1 MALYEGDILYEK
13 DLSISKESEEKSNSL
28 YIKSLNDSNI
38 MDLLKDKFFLLITI
52 CKNKNII
59 NISNKSVFKI
69 MKLFSEES
77 YENIISDFIT
87 FNVLDDNISYK
98 EDFVLNNQENSLG
111 ILDAPFVK
119 LLEKTQN
126 YKINIASIP
135 NNPLEEIKK
144 ELSNYESQKNKI
156 NINSVSIKKICKY
169 LNKSIYDLSDYI
181 NILILYLDRNDL
193 NKATIQSTIIDKYS
207 KSGINEYFMG
217 KKNYIINLEI
227 PSKMDKI
234 HLFKYDDLFENV
246 LNKIDN
252 IENNSSEENFEEKK
266 DNIINNEDILETP
279 KKYIEQKIKINKLKY
294 DDKDD
299 IDNNDNDNDND
310 NNAQNKCNC
319 QKNVCSFCTI
329 F

>member
-1 MALYEGDILYEK
+1 MALYEGEILYEK

-38 MDLLKDKFFLLITI
+38 MGLLKDKFFLLITI
-52 CKNKNII
+52 CKNKSII
-59 NISNKSVFKI
+59 NVSNKSIFKI
-69 MKLFSEES
+69 MNLFSEEN
-77 YENIISDFIT
+77 YENIISDYIT

-98 EDFVLNNQENSLG
+98 EDFILNNQENSLG

-126 YKINIASIP
+126 YKINITSIS
-135 NNPLEEIKK
+135 NNPLDEIKK

-156 NINSVSIKKICKY
+156 NINSISIKKICKY
-169 LNKSIYDLSDYI
+169 LNKTIYDLSDYI

-207 KSGINEYFMG
+207 KTGLNEYFMG
-217 KKNYIINLEI
+217 KKNYDINLEI
-227 PSKMDKI
+227 PLKI
-234 HLFKYDDLFENV
+234 VKIPLFKYDDLFENV

-252 IENNSSEENFEEKK
+252 IENNSSEEIFEDKK
-266 DNIINNEDILETP
+266 DKIINNEDILETP
-279 KKYIEQKIKINKLKY
+279 KKFIEQKIKINKLKY

-299 IDNNDNDNDND
+299 IDNNENDNKT
-310 NNAQNKCNC
+310 QNKCNC
-319 QKNVCSFCTI
+319 QKDVCSFCTI

>member
-1 MALYEGDILYEK
+1 MALYEGEILYEK

-28 YIKSLNDSNI
+28 YIKSLSDSNI

-59 NISNKSVFKI
+59 NVSNKSIFKI
-69 MKLFSEES
+69 MKLFSEEN
-77 YENIISDFIT
+77 YENILSDYIT

-98 EDFVLNNQENSLG
+98 EEFALNNQENSIG
-111 ILDAPFVK
+111 ILDVPFVK
-119 LLEKTQN
+119 LLEQTQN
-126 YKINIASIP
+126 YKINITSVPI
-135 NNPLEEIKK
+135 NPLDEIKK

-156 NINSVSIKKICKY
+156 NINSASIKKICKY
-169 LNKSIYDLSDYI
+169 LNKSIYDISDYI

-217 KKNYIINLEI
+217 KKNYNINLEI
-227 PSKMDKI
+227 PLKIDKI
-234 HLFKYDDLFENV
+234 QLFKYDDLFENV

-252 IENNSSEENFEEKK
+252 IENNSSEEIFEEKK
-266 DNIINNEDILETP
+266 DKIINNEDILETP
-279 KKYIEQKIKINKLKY
+279 KKFIEQKIKINKLKY

-299 IDNNDNDNDND
+299 IDNNGND
-310 NNAQNKCNC
+310 NNVQNKCNC
-319 QKNVCSFCTI
+319 QKDVCSFCTI

>member
-1 MALYEGDILYEK
+1 MALYEGEILYEK

-28 YIKSLNDSNI
+28 YIKSLSDSNI

-59 NISNKSVFKI
+59 NVSNKSIFKI
-69 MKLFSEES
+69 MKLFSEEN
-77 YENIISDFIT
+77 YENILSDYIT

-98 EDFVLNNQENSLG
+98 EEFALNNQENSIG

-119 LLEKTQN
+119 LLEQTQN
-126 YKINIASIP
+126 YKINITSVPI
-135 NNPLEEIKK
+135 NPLDEIKK

-156 NINSVSIKKICKY
+156 NINSASIKKICKY
-169 LNKSIYDLSDYI
+169 LNKSIYDISDYI

-217 KKNYIINLEI
+217 KKNYNINLEI
-227 PSKMDKI
+227 PLKIDKI
-234 HLFKYDDLFENV
+234 QLFKYDDLFENV

-252 IENNSSEENFEEKK
+252 IENNYSSDENIDKQKNNINIKENILNNSKKYGEFNIKSEIYNKNNDEYQITDENEKK
-266 DNIINNEDILETP
+266 EG
-279 KKYIEQKIKINKLKY
+279 
-294 DDKDD
+294 
-299 IDNNDNDNDND
+299 
-310 NNAQNKCNC
+310 C
-319 QKNVCSFCTI
+319 QKEFCPNCNI

>member
-1 MALYEGDILYEK
+1 MALYEGEILYEK

-28 YIKSLNDSNI
+28 YIKSLSDSNI

-52 CKNKNII
+52 CKNRNII
-59 NISNKSVFKI
+59 NVSNKSIFKI
-69 MKLFSEES
+69 MKLFSEEN
-77 YENIISDFIT
+77 YENILSDYIT

-98 EDFVLNNQENSLG
+98 EEFALNNQENSIG

-119 LLEKTQN
+119 LLEQTQN
-126 YKINIASIP
+126 YNINITSAPI
-135 NNPLEEIKK
+135 NPLDEIKK

-156 NINSVSIKKICKY
+156 NINSISIKKICKY
-169 LNKSIYDLSDYI
+169 LNKSIYDISDYI

-207 KSGINEYFMG
+207 KNGINENFMG
-217 KKNYIINLEI
+217 KKNYNINLEI
-227 PSKMDKI
+227 PLKIDKI
-234 HLFKYDDLFENV
+234 PLFKYDGLFENV

-252 IENNSSEENFEEKK
+252 IENNSSEEIFEEKK
-266 DNIINNEDILETP
+266 DKIINNEDILETP

-299 IDNNDNDNDND
+299 IDNNEND
-310 NNAQNKCNC
+310 NNVQNKCNC
-319 QKNVCSFCTI
+319 QKDVCSFCTI

>member
-1 MALYEGDILYEK
+1 MALYEGEILYEK

-28 YIKSLNDSNI
+28 YIKSLSDSNI

-59 NISNKSVFKI
+59 NVSNKSIFKI
-69 MKLFSEES
+69 MKLFSEEN
-77 YENIISDFIT
+77 YENILSDYIT

-98 EDFVLNNQENSLG
+98 EEFALNNQENSIG

-119 LLEKTQN
+119 LLEQTQN
-126 YKINIASIP
+126 YKINITSVPI
-135 NNPLEEIKK
+135 NPLDEIKK

-156 NINSVSIKKICKY
+156 NINSASIKKICKY
-169 LNKSIYDLSDYI
+169 LNKSIYDISDYI

-193 NKATIQSTIIDKYS
+193 NKETIQSTIIDKYS

-217 KKNYIINLEI
+217 KKNYNINLEI
-227 PSKMDKI
+227 PLKIDKI
-234 HLFKYDDLFENV
+234 QLFKYDDLFENV

-252 IENNSSEENFEEKK
+252 IENNSSEEIFEEKK
-266 DNIINNEDILETP
+266 DKIINNEDILETP
-279 KKYIEQKIKINKLKY
+279 KKFIEQKIKINKLKY
-294 DDKDD
+294 DDDKDD
-299 IDNNDNDNDND
+299 IDNNEND
-310 NNAQNKCNC
+310 NNVQNKCNC
-319 QKNVCSFCTI
+319 QKDVCSFCTI

>member
-1 MALYEGDILYEK
+1 MALYEGEILYEK

-28 YIKSLNDSNI
+28 YIKSLSDSNI

-59 NISNKSVFKI
+59 NVSNKSIFKI
-69 MKLFSEES
+69 MKLFGEEN
-77 YENIISDFIT
+77 YENILSDYIT

-98 EDFVLNNQENSLG
+98 EEFALNNQENSIG

-119 LLEKTQN
+119 LLEQTQN
-126 YKINIASIP
+126 YKINITSVPI
-135 NNPLEEIKK
+135 NPLDEIKK

-156 NINSVSIKKICKY
+156 NINSASIKKICKY
-169 LNKSIYDLSDYI
+169 LNKSIYDISDYI

-217 KKNYIINLEI
+217 KKNYNINLEI
-227 PSKMDKI
+227 PLKIDKI
-234 HLFKYDDLFENV
+234 QLFKYDDLFENV

-252 IENNSSEENFEEKK
+252 IENNSSEEIFEEKK
-266 DNIINNEDILETP
+266 DKIINNEDILETP
-279 KKYIEQKIKINKLKY
+279 KKFIEQKIKINKLKY
-294 DDKDD
+294 DDDKDD
-299 IDNNDNDNDND
+299 IDNNEND
-310 NNAQNKCNC
+310 NNVQNKCNC
-319 QKNVCSFCTI
+319 QKDVCSFCTI

>member
-1 MALYEGDILYEK
+1 MALYEGEILYEK

-28 YIKSLNDSNI
+28 YIKSLSDSNI

-59 NISNKSVFKI
+59 NVSNKSIFKI
-69 MKLFSEES
+69 MKLFSEEN
-77 YENIISDFIT
+77 YENILSDYIT

-98 EDFVLNNQENSLG
+98 EEFALNNQENSIG

-119 LLEKTQN
+119 LLEQTQN
-126 YKINIASIP
+126 YKINITSVPI
-135 NNPLEEIKK
+135 NPLDEIKK

-156 NINSVSIKKICKY
+156 NINSASIKKICKY
-169 LNKSIYDLSDYI
+169 LNKSIYDISDYI

-217 KKNYIINLEI
+217 KKNYNINLEI
-227 PSKMDKI
+227 PLKIDKI
-234 HLFKYDDLFENV
+234 QLFKYDDLFENV

-252 IENNSSEENFEEKK
+252 IENNSSEEIFEEKK
-266 DNIINNEDILETP
+266 DKTINNEDILETP
-279 KKYIEQKIKINKLKY
+279 KKFIEQKIKINKLKY
-294 DDKDD
+294 DDDKDD
-299 IDNNDNDNDND
+299 IDNNEND
-310 NNAQNKCNC
+310 NNVQNKCNC
-319 QKNVCSFCTI
+319 QKDVCSFCTI

>member
-1 MALYEGDILYEK
+1 MALYEGEILYEK

-28 YIKSLNDSNI
+28 YIKSLSDSNI

-59 NISNKSVFKI
+59 NVSNKSIFKI
-69 MKLFSEES
+69 MKLFSEEN
-77 YENIISDFIT
+77 YENILSDYIT

-98 EDFVLNNQENSLG
+98 EEFALNNQENSIG

-119 LLEKTQN
+119 LLEQTQN
-126 YKINIASIP
+126 YKINITSVPI
-135 NNPLEEIKK
+135 NPLDEIKK

-156 NINSVSIKKICKY
+156 NINSASIKKICKY
-169 LNKSIYDLSDYI
+169 LNKSIYDISDYI

-217 KKNYIINLEI
+217 KKNYNINLEI
-227 PSKMDKI
+227 PLKIDKI
-234 HLFKYDDLFENV
+234 QLFKYDDLFENV

-252 IENNSSEENFEEKK
+252 IENNSSEEICEEKK
-266 DNIINNEDILETP
+266 DKTINNEDILETP
-279 KKYIEQKIKINKLKY
+279 KKFIEQKIKINKLKY
-294 DDKDD
+294 DDDKDD
-299 IDNNDNDNDND
+299 IDNNEND
-310 NNAQNKCNC
+310 NNVQNKCNC
-319 QKNVCSFCTI
+319 QKDVCSFCTI

>member
-1 MALYEGDILYEK
+1 MALYEGEILYEK

-28 YIKSLNDSNI
+28 YIKSLSDSNI

-59 NISNKSVFKI
+59 NVSNKSIFKI
-69 MKLFSEES
+69 MKLFSEEN
-77 YENIISDFIT
+77 YENILSDYIT

-98 EDFVLNNQENSLG
+98 EEFALNNQENSIG

-119 LLEKTQN
+119 LLEQTQN
-126 YKINIASIP
+126 YKINITSVPI
-135 NNPLEEIKK
+135 NPLDEIKK

-156 NINSVSIKKICKY
+156 NINSASIKKICKY
-169 LNKSIYDLSDYI
+169 LNKSIYDISDYI

-217 KKNYIINLEI
+217 KKNYNINLEI
-227 PSKMDKI
+227 PLKIDKI
-234 HLFKYDDLFENV
+234 QLFKYDDLFENV

-252 IENNSSEENFEEKK
+252 IENNSSEEIFEEKK
-266 DNIINNEDILETP
+266 DKIINNEDILETP
-279 KKYIEQKIKINKLKY
+279 KKFIEQKLKINKLKY
-294 DDKDD
+294 DDDKDD
-299 IDNNDNDNDND
+299 IDNNEND
-310 NNAQNKCNC
+310 NNVQNKCNC
-319 QKNVCSFCTI
+319 QKDVCSFCTI

>member
-1 MALYEGDILYEK
+1 MALYEGEILYEK

-28 YIKSLNDSNI
+28 YIKSLSDSNI

-59 NISNKSVFKI
+59 NVSNKSIFKI
-69 MKLFSEES
+69 MKLFSEEN
-77 YENIISDFIT
+77 YENILSDYIT

-98 EDFVLNNQENSLG
+98 EEFALNNQENSIG

-119 LLEKTQN
+119 LLEQTQN
-126 YKINIASIP
+126 YKINITSVPI
-135 NNPLEEIKK
+135 NPLDEIKK

-156 NINSVSIKKICKY
+156 NINSASIKKICKY
-169 LNKSIYDLSDYI
+169 LNKSIYDISDYI

-217 KKNYIINLEI
+217 KKNYNINLEI
-227 PSKMDKI
+227 PLKIDKI
-234 HLFKYDDLFENV
+234 QLFKYDDLFENV

-252 IENNSSEENFEEKK
+252 IENNSSEEIFEEKK
-266 DNIINNEDILETP
+266 DKIINNEDIIETP
-279 KKYIEQKIKINKLKY
+279 KKFIEQKIKINKLKY
-294 DDKDD
+294 DDDKDD
-299 IDNNDNDNDND
+299 IDNNEND
-310 NNAQNKCNC
+310 NNVQNKCNC
-319 QKNVCSFCTI
+319 QKDVCSFCTI

>member
-38 MDLLKDKFFLLITI
+38 IDLLKDKFFLLVTI

-59 NISNKSVFKI
+59 NVSNNSIFKI
-69 MKLFSEES
+69 MKLFSEEN
-77 YENIISDFIT
+77 YENILSDYIT

-126 YKINIASIP
+126 YKINITSISI
-135 NNPLEEIKK
+135 NPLDEIKK
-144 ELSNYESQKNKI
+144 ELSNYESQKKKI

-169 LNKSIYDLSDYI
+169 LNKSIYDISDYI

-193 NKATIQSTIIDKYS
+193 NKATIQNTIIDKYS

-217 KKNYIINLEI
+217 KKNYNINLEI
-227 PSKMDKI
+227 PLKFDKI
-234 HLFKYDDLFENV
+234 PLFRYDDLFENV

-252 IENNSSEENFEEKK
+252 IENNSSEEIFEEKK
-266 DNIINNEDILETP
+266 DKIINNEDILETP

-299 IDNNDNDNDND
+299 IDNNENDNKV
-310 NNAQNKCNC
+310 QNKCNC
-319 QKNVCSFCTI
+319 QKDVCSFCTI

>member
-1 MALYEGDILYEK
+1 
-13 DLSISKESEEKSNSL
+13 
-28 YIKSLNDSNI
+28 

-59 NISNKSVFKI
+59 NVSNKSIFKI
-69 MKLFSEES
+69 MKLFGEEN
-77 YENIISDFIT
+77 YENILSDYIT

-98 EDFVLNNQENSLG
+98 EEFALNNQENSIG

-119 LLEKTQN
+119 LLEQTQN
-126 YKINIASIP
+126 YKINITSVPI
-135 NNPLEEIKK
+135 NPLDEIKK

-156 NINSVSIKKICKY
+156 NINSASIKKICKY
-169 LNKSIYDLSDYI
+169 LNKSIYDISDYI

-217 KKNYIINLEI
+217 KKNYNINLEI
-227 PSKMDKI
+227 PLKIDKI
-234 HLFKYDDLFENV
+234 QLFKYDDLFENV

-252 IENNSSEENFEEKK
+252 IENNSSEEIFEEKK
-266 DNIINNEDILETP
+266 DKIINNEDILETP
-279 KKYIEQKIKINKLKY
+279 KKFIEQKIKINKLKY
-294 DDKDD
+294 DDDKDD
-299 IDNNDNDNDND
+299 IDNNEND
-310 NNAQNKCNC
+310 NNVQNKCNC
-319 QKNVCSFCTI
+319 QKDVCSFCTI

>member
-1 MALYEGDILYEK
+1 MALYEGEILYEK

-28 YIKSLNDSNI
+28 YIKSLSDSNI

-52 CKNKNII
+52 CKNRNII
-59 NISNKSVFKI
+59 NVSNKSIFKI
-69 MKLFSEES
+69 MKLFSEEN
-77 YENIISDFIT
+77 YENILSDYIT
-87 FNVLDDNISYK
+87 FNVLDDNISYR
-98 EDFVLNNQENSLG
+98 EEFALNNQENSIG

-119 LLEKTQN
+119 LLEQTQN
-126 YKINIASIP
+126 YKINITSVPI
-135 NNPLEEIKK
+135 NRLDEIKK

-169 LNKSIYDLSDYI
+169 LNKSIYDISDYI

-207 KSGINEYFMG
+207 KNGINENFMG
-217 KKNYIINLEI
+217 KKNYNINLEI
-227 PSKMDKI
+227 PLKIDKI
-234 HLFKYDDLFENV
+234 PLFKYDDLFENV

-252 IENNSSEENFEEKK
+252 IENNSSEEIFEEKK
-266 DNIINNEDILETP
+266 DKIINNEDILETP

-299 IDNNDNDNDND
+299 IDNNEND
-310 NNAQNKCNC
+310 NNVQNKCNC
-319 QKNVCSFCTI
+319 QKDVCSFCTI

>member
-1 MALYEGDILYEK
+1 MALYEGEILYEK

-28 YIKSLNDSNI
+28 YIKSLSDSNI

-59 NISNKSVFKI
+59 NVSNKSIFKI
-69 MKLFSEES
+69 MKLFSEEN
-77 YENIISDFIT
+77 YENILSDYIT

-98 EDFVLNNQENSLG
+98 EEFALNNQENSIG

-119 LLEKTQN
+119 LLEQTQN
-126 YKINIASIP
+126 YKINITSVPI
-135 NNPLEEIKK
+135 NPLDEIKK

-156 NINSVSIKKICKY
+156 NINSASIKKICKY
-169 LNKSIYDLSDYI
+169 LNKSIYDISDYI

-217 KKNYIINLEI
+217 KKNYNINLEI
-227 PSKMDKI
+227 PLKIDKI
-234 HLFKYDDLFENV
+234 QLFKYDDLFENV

-252 IENNSSEENFEEKK
+252 IENNSSEEIFEEKK
-266 DNIINNEDILETP
+266 DKIINNEDILETP
-279 KKYIEQKIKINKLKY
+279 KKFIEQKIKINKLKY
-294 DDKDD
+294 DDDKDD
-299 IDNNDNDNDND
+299 IDNNEND
-310 NNAQNKCNC
+310 NNVQNKCNC
-319 QKNVCSFCTI
+319 QKDVGSFCTI

>member
-59 NISNKSVFKI
+59 NISNKSIFKI

-119 LLEKTQN
+119 LLEKNQN

-181 NILILYLDRNDL
+181 NILILYLDKNDL
-193 NKATIQSTIIDKYS
+193 NKATIQNTIIDKYS

-227 PSKMDKI
+227 PSKMGKI

-299 IDNNDNDNDND
+299 IDNNDNDNDN
-310 NNAQNKCNC
+310 NVQNKCNC

>member
-1 MALYEGDILYEK
+1 MALYEGEILYEK

-28 YIKSLNDSNI
+28 YIKSLSDSNI

-59 NISNKSVFKI
+59 NVSNKSIFKI
-69 MKLFSEES
+69 MKLFSEEN
-77 YENIISDFIT
+77 YENILSDYIT

-98 EDFVLNNQENSLG
+98 EEFALNNQENSIG

-119 LLEKTQN
+119 LLEQTQN
-126 YKINIASIP
+126 YKINITSVPI
-135 NNPLEEIKK
+135 NPLDEIKK

-156 NINSVSIKKICKY
+156 NINSASIKKICKY
-169 LNKSIYDLSDYI
+169 LNKSIYDISDYI

-217 KKNYIINLEI
+217 KKNYNINLEI
-227 PSKMDKI
+227 PLKIDKI
-234 HLFKYDDLFENV
+234 QLFKYDDLFENV

-252 IENNSSEENFEEKK
+252 IENNSSEEIFEEKK
-266 DNIINNEDILETP
+266 DKIINNEDILETP
-279 KKYIEQKIKINKLKY
+279 KKFIEQKIKINKLKY
-294 DDKDD
+294 DDDKDD
-299 IDNNDNDNDND
+299 IDNNEND
-310 NNAQNKCNC
+310 NNVQNKCNC
-319 QKNVCSFCTI
+319 QKDVCSFCTI